1 MIPAT
6 TKAILITLIFFLVL
20 PPIAFIVWDVA
31 YLSVTESYKIE
42 SLFSKPYY
50 LKIPLMNSIFVCG
63 ISAALST
70 LLGLALAWILAR
82 RSYRRE
88 ELLLSL
94 LTGPYIMPSFAMAIG
109 WVLIWTKNGFFEKL
123 FG

>member
-1 MIPAT
+1 M
-6 TKAILITLIFFLVL
+6 
-20 PPIAFIVWDVA
+20 
-31 YLSVTESYKIE
+31 TESYKIE

-88 ELLLSL
+88 ELLLSPDWPL
-94 LTGPYIMPSFAMAIG
+94 YNAILCYGNRLGPYMDKEWI
-109 WVLIWTKNGFFEKL
+109 L
-123 FG
+123 